1 MEPNKQIESWVRD
14 NATQVTH
21 HQLPDRKVNFGSF
34 PGKSSTHSRGDAAA
48 RFNEIIAQ
56 LTSRNKTKLKRRAV
70 DNDEELT
77 TTTSL
82 AGGSSGPVIYDN
94 KELYAKY
101 SFDDFHFEHH
111 HHQHKR
117 HKKNHSN
124 GKLPTLSPDCQIL

>member
-21 HQLPDRKVNFGSF
+21 HQLPDRFYSELMFKLKTEIFSRKVNFGSF

-94 KELYAKY
+94 KVSSKF
-101 SFDDFHFEHH
+101 SKF
-111 HHQHKR
+111 
-117 HKKNHSN
+117 
-124 GKLPTLSPDCQIL
+124 